1 MPDTAPG
8 RRSIRGR
15 VCMRVLRV
23 DTNNLCVR
31 INDASSTTQQ
41 PTHRPLRLLPAPW
54 AGTHMRGA
62 AFQHVISYVRPLLCR
77 DMFIPRERNKN
88 PGCHEEMKFRNETQG
103 RCIEMLVL
111 TIRDT
116 RSSRGVPA
124 PCEPYS
130 SSSMIAMLS
139 RCTTYADA
147 GGALYDATRGHTRG

>member
-1 MPDTAPG
+1 
-8 RRSIRGR
+8 
-15 VCMRVLRV
+15 
-23 DTNNLCVR
+23 
-31 INDASSTTQQ
+31 
-41 PTHRPLRLLPAPW
+41 
-54 AGTHMRGA
+54 
-62 AFQHVISYVRPLLCR
+62 
-77 DMFIPRERNKN
+77 
-88 PGCHEEMKFRNETQG
+88 MKFRNETQG

-147 GGALYDATRGHTRG
+147 GGALYDATRGHTFIDNQSGIKTVRERESRLSRAVSVDEPENCDT